1 VTYREANALI
11 TALRRPAAY
20 DHPVGRIV
28 LLETHISWVLLS
40 GPYAYKVKKP
50 VSFGFVDFS
59 TLELR
64 RQFCAEELRLNQRL
78 APDLYLDVVPILGPV
93 GQARFGPPEALMGP
107 SDAPLEDE
115 LDAMIDV
122 AVRMRQF
129 DQDDLLPAALKRG
142 AINGGMIDRLAHDL
156 ACFQARAAIAAPS
169 GPYGSFEAVVAP
181 ADANIAALMAVE
193 VLIPRLRPLQDWS
206 RTTLAAL
213 APLLPARRQAERIR
227 EGHGDLHLGNMALL
241 GGRITVFDALEFN
254 PALRWIDV
262 ISDLAF
268 LVMDLHQSGHAG
280 LGWRLLNRWLE
291 SSGDYEGL
299 RLWRWYEA
307 YRALVRAKVAVLRA
321 TQQGLPP
328 LGDPSTAASV
338 ERYLA
343 LAEGL
348 MRPTPQALVLTHGVS
363 GSGKSHHSL
372 QVCERLGAIRIR
384 SDVERKRLAGLWGEP
399 RQRHPQASGPLYG
412 AAMSDL
418 LFEQRLPQ
426 LAEAVLA
433 GGFTPI
439 VDATFL
445 RRRQRQAWAERA
457 RRWGVPLVILEFSAP
472 AELVL
477 QRIAERGRRGD
488 DPSDA
493 DAAVVRQQ
501 WHTLEPLD
509 SGERSQ
515 AVQVDA
521 TADPECTTAAL
532 RQRLR
537 V

>member
-1 VTYREANALI
+1 MTYREANALI

-193 VLIPRLRPLQDWS
+193 VPC
-206 RTTLAAL
+206 RTGAAPPWPPWRRCCPP
-213 APLLPARRQAERIR
+213 AARR
-227 EGHGDLHLGNMALL
+227 
-241 GGRITVFDALEFN
+241 
-254 PALRWIDV
+254 
-262 ISDLAF
+262 
-268 LVMDLHQSGHAG
+268 
-280 LGWRLLNRWLE
+280 
-291 SSGDYEGL
+291 
-299 RLWRWYEA
+299 
-307 YRALVRAKVAVLRA
+307 
-321 TQQGLPP
+321 
-328 LGDPSTAASV
+328 
-338 ERYLA
+338 
-343 LAEGL
+343 
-348 MRPTPQALVLTHGVS
+348 S
-363 GSGKSHHSL
+363 GSVKAT
-372 QVCERLGAIRIR
+372 AICT
-384 SDVERKRLAGLWGEP
+384 SATWLCW
-399 RQRHPQASGPLYG
+399 
-412 AAMSDL
+412 
-418 LFEQRLPQ
+418 
-426 LAEAVLA
+426 A
-433 GGFTPI
+433 GGSPCSTPSSSTRPC
-439 VDATFL
+439 VGST
-445 RRRQRQAWAERA
+445 
-457 RRWGVPLVILEFSAP
+457 
-472 AELVL
+472 
-477 QRIAERGRRGD
+477 
-488 DPSDA
+488 
-493 DAAVVRQQ
+493 
-501 WHTLEPLD
+501 
-509 SGERSQ
+509 
-515 AVQVDA
+515 
-521 TADPECTTAAL
+521 
-532 RQRLR
+532 
-537 V
+537 